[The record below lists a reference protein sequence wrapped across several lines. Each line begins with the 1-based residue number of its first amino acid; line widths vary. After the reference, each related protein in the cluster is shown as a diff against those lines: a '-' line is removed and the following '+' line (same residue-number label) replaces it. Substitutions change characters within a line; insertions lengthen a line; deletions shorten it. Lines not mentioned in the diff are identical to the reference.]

1 MLFVIL
7 EPEVNGGGEKV
18 GAPLPG
24 ASASLPGLQHPFWYL
39 IGFLSISASVPGARE
54 DPCCIGEGR
63 DYGEGKIVPLRNKK
77 V

>member
-7 EPEVNGGGEKV
+7 EPEENGGGEKV
-18 GAPLPG
+18 G
-24 ASASLPGLQHPFWYL
+24 ASLPGLQHPFWYL

-63 DYGEGKIVPLRNKK
+63 DYGEGKKVPLRNKK